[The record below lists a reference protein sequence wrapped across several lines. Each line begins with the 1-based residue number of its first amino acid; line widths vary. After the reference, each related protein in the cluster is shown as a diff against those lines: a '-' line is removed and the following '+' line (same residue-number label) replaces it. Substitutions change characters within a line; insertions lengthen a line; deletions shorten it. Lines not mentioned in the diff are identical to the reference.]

1 MLLNK
6 LLKLNSWTVCK
17 LTYLEPNVSKPAL
30 YFHEFFLRLLFTNLI
45 FLISRVFLFIYS
57 NIIYPFFAVDEG
69 SAVPDK
75 NLAQIRIIS
84 EEALKKAHE
93 MKIIKSA
100 DEAAQEEDVDDD
112 EEIKFNRRV
121 EKLGTK

>member
-17 LTYLEPNVSKPAL
+17 LTYLELNVSKIAL
-30 YFHEFFLRLLFTNLI
+30 FSRIFLHLLFTFYNLP
-45 FLISRVFLFIYS
+45 F
-57 NIIYPFFAVDEG
+57 FFAVDEG

>member
-1 MLLNK
+1 MH
-6 LLKLNSWTVCK
+6 
-17 LTYLEPNVSKPAL
+17 
-30 YFHEFFLRLLFTNLI
+30 YFHEFFYIFYLFWYNL
-45 FLISRVFLFIYS
+45 
-57 NIIYPFFAVDEG
+57 PFFAVDEG